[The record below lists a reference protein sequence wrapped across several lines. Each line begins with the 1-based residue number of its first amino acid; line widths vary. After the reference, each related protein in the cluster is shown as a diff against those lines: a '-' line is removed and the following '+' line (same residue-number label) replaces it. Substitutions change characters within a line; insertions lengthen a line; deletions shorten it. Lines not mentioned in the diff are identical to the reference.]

1 MQINKRLL
9 VNEIVKER
17 IDVLFSLAK
26 EYAATDSEL
35 SREYVRHM
43 KKISTH
49 CRMKL
54 PKEVKNG
61 VCRKCDSVLIPGLNA
76 SVRIASS
83 KRYVVY
89 ECLACKAERHVH
101 Y

>member
-1 MQINKRLL
+1 MQVNKRILTS
-9 VNEIVKER
+9 EIVKER
-17 IDVLFSLAK
+17 IDVLFGLAK
-26 EYAATDSEL
+26 ECAATDGEL

-49 CRMKL
+49 CRTKL
-54 PKEVKNG
+54 PKAVKNG
-61 VCRKCDSVLIPGLNA
+61 ICKKCDSVLIPGLSA
-76 SVRIASS
+76 LVRVASS

-89 ECLACKAERHVH
+89 ECLACRTEKHLH

>member
-1 MQINKRLL
+1 MPINKRIL
-9 VNEIVKER
+9 VDTIARER
-17 IDVLFSLAK
+17 IDILFNLAK
-26 EYAATDSEL
+26 ECAATDSEL

-43 KKISTH
+43 KKIGTH

-61 VCRKCDSVLIPGLNA
+61 VCKKCDSVLIPGLSA
-76 SVRIASS
+76 RVRIAS
-83 KRYVVY
+83 RNNYVVY